1 MERFKVRRQLE
12 LFLTALQF
20 LTRLPVPAL
29 QQFEPDWITRSTRY
43 FPLAGQLVGVLS
55 AGVLLAAS
63 VVWRGWLPA
72 LLAVAAG
79 VLITGAL
86 HEDGLADTA
95 DGLGG
100 GGSVAQRLA
109 IMKDSRIGVYG
120 VMALGLCTAIKLAAL
135 ATMSPRLAALGLI
148 AAQGV
153 ARAAA
158 VVVMRA
164 LPYAGDRDSAKVEIT
179 PGGPSRLEVSTA
191 LLMAA
196 WPLLLLK
203 FDQAL
208 LGCLIGAAV
217 VWAVAIAAR
226 RLIGGQRGDVLGAVE
241 QVCEAGFLL
250 GCATLTGG
258 LR

>member
-1 MERFKVRRQLE
+1 MRRQLE
-12 LFLTALQF
+12 LFLCALQF
-20 LTRLPVPAL
+20 LTRLPVPGL
-29 QQFEPDWITRSTRY
+29 QRFEADWTTRSTRY
-43 FPLAGQLVGVLS
+43 FPLVGQIVGVIS

-63 VVWRGWLPA
+63 LVWKGWLPA
-72 LLAVAAG
+72 LLAVTAG
-79 VLITGAL
+79 VLITGAF

-100 GGSVAQRLA
+100 GHNVAQRLA

-120 VMALGLCTAIKLAAL
+120 VLALGLCTAIKLAAL
-135 ATMSPRLAALGLI
+135 AALSPRLAAFGLI
-148 AAQGV
+148 AAHGV

-158 VVVMRA
+158 VLVMRA
-164 LPYAGDRDSAKVEIT
+164 LPYAGDPDSAKVKTT
-179 PGGPSRLEVSTA
+179 PSGPSCFEVLTA
-191 LLMAA
+191 LLLAS

-203 FDQAL
+203 IDQAL
-208 LGCLIGAAV
+208 LGCLIGVALAV
-217 VWAVAIAAR
+217 GLAIAAR

-250 GCATLTGG
+250 GCAALTGG